1 MCGPGVSSSCS
12 CLILKQC
19 YICACRLR
27 YRRQQWM
34 NTEREDVTAA
44 HCKNTI
50 IRESDSGFF
59 FGDMKTSNERYNLL
73 HVYKSQ
79 VCVIRLI

>member
-1 MCGPGVSSSCS
+1 
-12 CLILKQC
+12 
-19 YICACRLR
+19 
-27 YRRQQWM
+27 M

-59 FGDMKTSNERYNLL
+59 FGDMKTSNEQMKDIICCMFIKVRSAL
-73 HVYKSQ
+73 SA
-79 VCVIRLI
+79 

>member
-1 MCGPGVSSSCS
+1 
-12 CLILKQC
+12 
-19 YICACRLR
+19 
-27 YRRQQWM
+27 M

>member
-1 MCGPGVSSSCS
+1 
-12 CLILKQC
+12 
-19 YICACRLR
+19 
-27 YRRQQWM
+27 M

-59 FGDMKTSNERYNLL
+59 FGDMKTSNEQMKDIICCMFINVRSALSAS
-73 HVYKSQ
+73 YK
-79 VCVIRLI
+79 